1 MNDLIGLG
9 FISFLLLAAV
19 LFLLYLSRPYNVS
32 TEEFEKRAHEA
43 PSLIS
48 AGMSGLQKI
57 LDPAAGKAMEVQED
71 YKQGYYDGEQ
81 ESGDKPEAGAA
92 DQHQEQS
99 LIDDRQQEQ
108 SAGMNK
114 NSET

>member
-1 MNDLIGLG
+1 MNDVIG
-9 FISFLLLAAV
+9 ISFLALLVLGAV
-19 LFLLYLSRPYNVS
+19 VGLLRLSKPYDVS

-71 YKQGYYDGEQ
+71 FKQGYYNGEQ
-81 ESGDKPEAGAA
+81 ESGDKPDPG
-92 DQHQEQS
+92 
-99 LIDDRQQEQ
+99 
-108 SAGMNK
+108 
-114 NSET
+114 SEKL